1 MAAGSRPLRGPMRFE
16 VRIEYVSAWQKV
28 VNTRISLH
36 HNMEGAFGSV
46 SDVILRWAAT
56 EGAVKEGTK
65 VSIVDCRDGG
75 KIFYMEYLGFEP
87 NLITGG
93 SQ

>member
-1 MAAGSRPLRGPMRFE
+1 MEISRHLRRGPMRFE
-16 VRIEYVSAWQKV
+16 VRTEYMSAWNKL

-36 HNMEGAFGSV
+36 HNMEGAFASV
-46 SDVILRWAAT
+46 VEVLQRWGAT

-75 KIFYMEYLGFEP
+75 RIFSMEYLGFEP
-87 NLITGG
+87 NLTSGG
-93 SQ
+93 E